1 MRLITPRSHGL
12 IITRVLT
19 DASPEQPVHAAM
31 IGTASPHSRT
41 LEQDT
46 MHAEVF
52 PHFTDSIPPG
62 QLEAGPYRLRFAW
75 TRTDLHA
82 VQRLRYNVFNRELHE
97 GLSGAD
103 ATGRDE
109 DARDPSFH
117 HLLIEHRESGQVV
130 GTYRLQT
137 AIMAA
142 ARHGFYGATL
152 FELATLPQR
161 VIENAVEI
169 GRACVAPA
177 HRNGRV
183 LRLLWRGLAR
193 YLQWNSKR
201 YLFGCCSLPGT
212 ASHIAQDA
220 WHMLHE
226 RKALHEAVFV
236 RPRYDT
242 RALADDGRTVRTP
255 HQQVAPLPPLF
266 ESYLALG
273 ARVCGPP
280 AVDRAFGTTDCL
292 VLLDVHALDART
304 FRSFF
309 S

>member
-1 MRLITPRSHGL
+1 MHGTTIGNASQNTHPL
-12 IITRVLT
+12 
-19 DASPEQPVHAAM
+19 DA
-31 IGTASPHSRT
+31 
-41 LEQDT
+41 DT
-46 MHAEVF
+46 MYTEVF
-52 PHFTDSIPPG
+52 PHFTDGIPPG
-62 QLEAGPYRLRFAW
+62 QVEAGPYRMRFAW
-75 TRTDLHA
+75 TRADLHA
-82 VQRLRYNVFNRELHE
+82 VQRLRYSAFMAALPEGPGNVN
-97 GLSGAD
+97 

-109 DARDPSFH
+109 DERDPSFH

-142 ARHGFYGATL
+142 TRHGFYGATL

-161 VIENAVEI
+161 VIEDAVEI

-201 YLFGCCSLPGT
+201 YLFGCCSLQGT
-212 ASHIAQDA
+212 DAQIAQDA
-220 WHMLHE
+220 WSILHQ
-226 RKALHEAVFV
+226 RKALHDKVFV
-236 RPRYDT
+236 RPRVET
-242 RALADDGRTVRTP
+242 RALADDGRTIREVSQCG
-255 HQQVAPLPPLF
+255 QQLSPLF

-280 AVDRAFGTTDCL
+280 AVDRVFGTTDCL
-292 VLLDVHALDART
+292 VLLDVHALDTRT

-309 S
+309 A